1 MSTFHSVVCDLPIT
15 LEAVGSAHP
24 FGAIS
29 PNRAVPDRRGGMD
42 RRPDRIQRRF
52 LMVKKG

>member
-1 MSTFHSVVCDLPIT
+1 MSTFHSVVRDLPIT

-24 FGAIS
+24 LGAIS
-29 PNRAVPDRRGGMD
+29 PNRAAPDGRDGMD